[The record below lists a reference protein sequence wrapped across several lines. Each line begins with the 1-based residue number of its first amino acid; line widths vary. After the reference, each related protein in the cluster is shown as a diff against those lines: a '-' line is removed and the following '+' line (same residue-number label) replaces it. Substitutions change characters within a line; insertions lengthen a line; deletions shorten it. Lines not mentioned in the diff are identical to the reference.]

1 MITKFKITGQV
12 LIQILAE
19 NKYKNLYTDPTD
31 AYTTDYQKKTI
42 RNQ

>member
-1 MITKFKITGQV
+1 MITRFKLTGQV

-19 NKYKNLYTDPTD
+19 NKYWKYFTGPADIK
-31 AYTTDYQKKTI
+31 TTDYSKQII